1 MKQCCRCKESKPLT
15 EYNKKSANADGL
27 ERYCKDCHR
36 SKNRNHYNTNKQRYI
51 DQALKYKREYVAW
64 YKAVKSELKC
74 EHCGE
79 DHPATLDFH
88 HPDPSIKEGEVSQM
102 IVSMASKQTV
112 LEEIAKCIVL
122 CSNCHRKEH
131 YVS

>member
-1 MKQCCRCKESKPLT
+1 MKRCCKCGEHKQLT
-15 EYNKKSANADGL
+15 EFNKKSTNTDGL
-27 ERYCKDCHR
+27 ERYCKECHR
-36 SKNRNHYNTNKQRYI
+36 AKNRKHYNTNKQRYI

-64 YKAVKSELKC
+64 YKAIKSKLKC

-102 IVSMASKQTV
+102 VVSMASKQIV
-112 LEEIAKCIVL
+112 IEEIAKCIVL